1 VALLCALPAVH
12 SALPVSAPRVSA
24 GQLRARI
31 LTAASLP
38 YAGYAESNA
47 TFGLPPL
54 NGFTVVTSLLDGV
67 TRMRV
72 WQASQDSWRVDVL
85 ADVGESDTY
94 QTPRSTFIWDS
105 GSDLLTEVF
114 GQYPVR
120 LPRPADLVP
129 PALAARLLRTVGPG
143 ARFTGL
149 PPHRIAGLT
158 AAGLRVI
165 PGDPASTVGHIDI
178 WSEPGSGL
186 ALQVEI
192 YGRGAGRPALASQ
205 FLQVNAW
212 HPAKSILTPQRGPG
226 TAFTETDAADL
237 EGALSNLGPAVLPRE
252 LAGRS
257 RVPTPAGFGQIG
269 IYGRGLATFAVLEL
283 GTGSGTQLI
292 SDAELDGGLRL
303 SLPNHATAVIVRT
316 PLITAILLHP
326 RNAIGTFVLAG
337 LVVPKVLEQ
346 AARDLAA
353 EPW

>member
-1 VALLCALPAVH
+1 VALLCALPALH
-12 SALPVSAPRVSA
+12 SALPVSAPRVSV

-149 PPHRIAGLT
+149 PPQRIAGLT
-158 AAGLRVI
+158 AVGLRVI
-165 PGDPASTVGHIDI
+165 PADPASTVGHIDI
-178 WSEPGSGL
+178 WAEPGSGL
-186 ALQVEI
+186 ALQVEVF
-192 YGRGAGRPALASQ
+192 GRGAGRPALASQ

-212 HPAKSILTPQRGPG
+212 HPAKSVLTPQRGPG

-237 EGALSNLGPAVLPRE
+237 EGALSDLGPAILPRK

-257 RVPTPAGFGQIG
+257 RVPTPAGFGEIG

-283 GTGSGTQLI
+283 GTGNGTQLI
-292 SDAELDGGLRL
+292 SGAELDGGIRL
-303 SLPNHATAVIVRT
+303 NLPDHATAVLVRT

-337 LVVPKVLEQ
+337 LVVPKVLGQ
-346 AARDLAA
+346 AARELAA
-353 EPW
+353 APW